1 LYCKSSGCNRPLM
14 AALAESSQ
22 LTSGL
27 IKPARHQLRHPRL
40 LPPPPRAPRVLPRS
54 LAATRTPPPRRQRA
68 QQRHQARRIRPSGYH
83 LEPSIITCM
92 YCSNVSSS
100 WHSCTLAPRTYEVM
114 PCSLKQL
121 FERAHHKSS
130 IHPSNHMCVSYVC
143 MYVCLFSACLVSSL
157 CALSLSLS
165 LVLLMKQP
173 AEAPQC
179 HASYAIYQ
187 QQI

>member
-1 LYCKSSGCNRPLM
+1 M

-22 LTSGL
+22 LTSSL

-68 QQRHQARRIRPSGYH
+68 QRHQARRIRPSGYH

-130 IHPSNHMCVSYVC
+130 IHPTIYVCVVC
-143 MYVCLFSACLVSSL
+143 MYVCFLHVSYHPFV
-157 CALSLSLS
+157 LSLSLSHSYS

-187 QQI
+187 QRI